1 MADLF
6 RIGTDENLYRVED
19 FGIDGDTGDRKF
31 HVEARR
37 VRYSPLAVAAGAELF
52 GPATFNLAE
61 LKAIHANL
69 TDILSRYTDDGHR
82 A

>member
-1 MADLF
+1 MPDLF
-6 RIGTDENLYRVED
+6 RIGTDMNFYRVED
-19 FGIDGDTGDRKF
+19 MGIDGGSGERRFAIESVRIHATTGD
-31 HVEARR
+31 E
-37 VRYSPLAVAAGAELF
+37 LAGVF
-52 GPATFNLAE
+52 TVVE